1 MTDDSAFKKQ
11 VLARMAETGENYTT
25 ARRMVIAGRDP
36 GQPPV
41 ALRVYLNP
49 HVDLDLTHETA
60 SAYAAADERG
70 QRDMA
75 NRLLAD
81 HIEMTGIEEARF
93 AVGSELLTVQDLRID
108 QIADAIHRRI
118 PRAAGIATI
127 AVSGDLDHVQVAIQ
141 AARPGVALGHGGA
154 ELDRLRAELE
164 ELTGKP
170 VQLNMLNDPG
180 PPRERKEIQL
190 GPQMTPD
197 GTSGP

>member
-11 VLARMAETGENYTT
+11 VRARMAETGENYTT

-49 HVDLDLTHETA
+49 HVDLALTDETA
-60 SAYAAADERG
+60 RAYAAADEQG

-81 HIEMTGIEEARF
+81 HIEMAGAGEAGV
-93 AVGSELLTVQDLRID
+93 AAGSDILTVQELRID
-108 QIADAIHRRI
+108 EIADAIHRRI

-127 AVSGDLDHVQVAIQ
+127 AVSGDLDYVQVAIQ

-154 ELDRLRAELE
+154 ELDRLRTELE

-170 VQLNMLNDPG
+170 VQLNMVKEDG
-180 PPRERKEIQL
+180 PPEERKQIKI
-190 GPQMTPD
+190 GPGLTA
-197 GTSGP
+197 G